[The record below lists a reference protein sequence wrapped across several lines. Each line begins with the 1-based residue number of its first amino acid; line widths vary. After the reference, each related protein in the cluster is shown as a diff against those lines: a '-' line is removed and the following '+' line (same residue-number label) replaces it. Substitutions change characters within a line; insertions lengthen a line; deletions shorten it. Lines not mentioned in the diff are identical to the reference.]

1 MGLACRED
9 VGRLGGVQWCQTNS
23 KFGRKK
29 LEHAKD
35 AIDNALGTADPS
47 ESKGATSLLTNKL
60 VRWDCEEEIVR
71 EAR

>member
-1 MGLACRED
+1 
-9 VGRLGGVQWCQTNS
+9 
-23 KFGRKK
+23 